1 MTTKKNETE
10 VVPETKTPKA
20 QELLAKQI
28 WESGPKENPFDK
40 AVQVSIH
47 DVKDNY
53 KGVAWVKFS
62 RFNPNVGNTPFEY
75 LSEKDFRAA
84 YPLYISPEL

>member
-1 MTTKKNETE
+1 MTVKKNDETT
-10 VVPETKTPKA
+10 PETKALK
-20 QELLAKQI
+20 LLSKQI
-28 WESGPKENPFDK
+28 WETGPKENPFDK

-75 LSEKDFRAA
+75 LSEKDFRAE
-84 YPLYISPEL
+84 YPKYVSPEL